1 MRLLLVLTVSM
12 CLFHSQHVTRAG
24 DELEPLLEAQGAQ
37 LQQLQETNSQMME
50 QLRALKQ
57 LLASAV
63 PQPALSA

>member
-37 LQQLQETNSQMME
+37 LQQLQAPLHTT
-50 QLRALKQ
+50 AP
-57 LLASAV
+57 LL
-63 PQPALSA
+63 Q